1 MLVVVDRRWP
11 SRALARAHGVQQAVA
26 FAIAHLGLPSVI
38 VIGLLVRLV
47 LAPYTA
53 WNNDVAVWFHTS
65 LSGYY
70 GVHLYDRPG
79 FSYPPIWGYLLQ
91 VQGSLVRLAGFGPSF
106 FGVQNPD
113 FAPASA
119 ATADFTE
126 FVTSPAFNTLFKS
139 ALFGF
144 DLLSALLIYRLVDH
158 LTGDAQRAKMSVMAW
173 FLNPLVIYESA
184 VQGAQ
189 DTLVGFAVLAT
200 VALVLSER
208 QFWGGAAWVTG
219 IMMKLSP
226 VVLAFPLAISIAIGP
241 GSQGRFNGYRS
252 RLHRIR
258 VGHLGA
264 FAFGA
269 VVAMA
274 GLLAPEAL
282 FGSVPAMLHN
292 VFARTSAEVTIGG
305 LNLLSIRYLKPF
317 SGLLDWALQNS
328 SAVILGASIAQ
339 GVAVIAWSVW
349 TAVMVRRDA
358 VFGLL
363 TGTVGTLAS
372 IMLLSP
378 IANPQYV
385 LWWLPALIVLV
396 FVTGRGFPHLAVLSL
411 APLAFSLAIL
421 GPTASLAPLATYT
434 GLLPATLVSNNAIDW
449 YLAPGRLW
457 GATLADDI
465 FAPTSLAT
473 VLTLISMFVL
483 WLRIAPARETHS
495 AEVPT

>member
-1 MLVVVDRRWP
+1 
-11 SRALARAHGVQQAVA
+11 
-26 FAIAHLGLPSVI
+26 
-38 VIGLLVRLV
+38 
-47 LAPYTA
+47 
-53 WNNDVAVWFHTS
+53 

-91 VQGSLVRLAGFGPSF
+91 VLGSLVRLAGFSPNF
-106 FGVQNPD
+106 FGLQNPD
-113 FAPASA
+113 FAPVSA
-119 ATADFTE
+119 VTGDFSE
-126 FVTSPAFNTLFKS
+126 IVTSPAFNTLFKS

-158 LTGDAQRAKMSVMAW
+158 LTGDAQRAKMSVIAW

-189 DTLVGFAVLAT
+189 DTLVGFTVLAT
-200 VALVLSER
+200 IALVLSER

-219 IMMKLSP
+219 IMIKLSP
-226 VVLAFPLAISIAIGP
+226 VVLAFQLVISIAMGS
-241 GSQGRFNGYRS
+241 GSQARFRGYTSRS
-252 RLHRIR
+252 RRIR

-264 FAFGA
+264 FGVGA
-269 VVAMA
+269 VGAAVC
-274 GLLAPEAL
+274 LLAPEAL
-282 FGSVPAMLHN
+282 FGSVPAMVHN
-292 VFARTSAEVTIGG
+292 VFARTSAEVAIGG

-317 SGLLDWALQNS
+317 SWLLDWALENS

-339 GVAVIAWSVW
+339 GVAVIGWSVW
-349 TAVMVRRDA
+349 TAVMVRRDV
-358 VFGLL
+358 VFALL
-363 TGTVGTLAS
+363 TGTVGTLSS

-396 FVTGRGFPHLAVLSL
+396 FVTGRGFSHLALLSL

-434 GLLPATLVSNNAIDW
+434 GVVPSNLVSNNAMDW

-457 GATLADDI
+457 GASLADDF
-465 FAPTSLAT
+465 FAPTSLVT
-473 VLTLISMFVL
+473 VVTLISMFVL
-483 WLRIAPARETHS
+483 WLRIAPAREEPD
-495 AEVPT
+495 AEVSNLV